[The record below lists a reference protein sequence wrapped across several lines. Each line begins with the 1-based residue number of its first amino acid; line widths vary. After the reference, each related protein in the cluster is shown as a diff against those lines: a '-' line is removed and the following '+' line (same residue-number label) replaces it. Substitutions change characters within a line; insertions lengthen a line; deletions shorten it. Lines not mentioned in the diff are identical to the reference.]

1 RDTTA
6 GALSFALYELA
17 RHPECVRKLREEI
30 ARVVGLDTAITPRHK
45 YLKNMKYLQNIINE
59 TLRLYPA
66 VPFNVRLAL
75 QETTLPRSRGPDGS
89 LHVAVL

>member
-1 RDTTA
+1 
-6 GALSFALYELA
+6 LYELA

-75 QETTLPRSRGPDGS
+75 QETTRPVRWLCLPM
-89 LHVAVL
+89 A